1 MKRHTSK
8 EFCDGISRRGLIQA
22 GLGGFIGLSM
32 PELLRLRAASAAGAA
47 ATAGDSPDTAVI
59 YLEQAGGPTQH
70 ETYDPKPS
78 AAVEYRGPLGA
89 VPTTLPG
96 VAFCELMSKQAAIA
110 DRLAVIRSIHHRS
123 SSHGTSSHMTQT
135 GYYLNDNQN
144 RNNEMP
150 CIGSY
155 AMRIRGANA
164 KGVPAFVSIPQ
175 SMRYGRAAW
184 LGKGNNPLETSRSAD
199 DKRFEVP
206 NLTLLSGIDQE
217 RLTDRRNL
225 LSGFDAAR
233 RIVDNHGAA
242 QATDEFTRQAFE
254 MVTGDAARRAFA
266 IDEEDDATR
275 DRYGRNSIG
284 QNILLAKRLVER
296 GVTFVTVRVNTLGSW
311 DDHGGIEKR
320 MRAKG
325 PALDQ
330 AIASLVTDLYE
341 TGLHQKVMVVAMG
354 EFGRTPRINKSAG
367 RDHWGRVMSVLMS
380 GGDLKVGQVVGASD
394 SSGGVPVESPYRP
407 ENVLAMLYRHLGI
420 DPSLTFHDNAGRP
433 RYLLETRELI
443 NELV

>member
-1 MKRHTSK
+1 MKRHASN
-8 EFCDGISRRGLIQA
+8 EFCDGISRRGLLQA

-32 PELLRLRAASAAGAA
+32 PELLRLKAASAAE
-47 ATAGDSPDTAVI
+47 AGVGLDGSRDTAVI

-70 ETYDPKPS
+70 ETYDPKPN
-78 AAVEYRGPLGA
+78 AAVEYRGPLSA
-89 VPTTLPG
+89 VPTKLPG
-96 VAFCELMSKQAAIA
+96 VSFCELMSKQAAVA
-110 DRLAVIRSIHHRS
+110 DRLAVIRSIHHNS

-155 AMRIRGANA
+155 TMRIRGANA

-199 DKRFEVP
+199 DRRFEVP
-206 NLTLLSGIDQE
+206 NLTLLSGIDQD
-217 RLTDRRNL
+217 RLTDRRSL

-233 RIVDNHGAA
+233 RIIDNHGTAE
-242 QATDEFTRQAFE
+242 ATDEFTRQAFE

-284 QNILLAKRLVER
+284 QNVLLAKRLVER

-354 EFGRTPRINKSAG
+354 EFGRTPRVNRNAG

-380 GGDLKVGQVVGASD
+380 GGNLKVGQVVGASD
-394 SSGGVPVESPYRP
+394 SSGGVPVEAPYRP

-420 DPSLTFHDNAGRP
+420 DPSLTFADNAGRP

-443 NELV
+443 SELV

>member
-1 MKRHTSK
+1 MNRSTSRD
-8 EFCDGISRRGLIQA
+8 FCDGISRRGLLQA
-22 GLGGFIGLSM
+22 GLGGLIGLSM
-32 PELLRLRAASAAGAA
+32 PDLLRLQA
-47 ATAGDSPDTAVI
+47 ATTAKNSPQSDASLDTAVI

-70 ETYDPKPS
+70 ETYDPKPN
-78 AAVEYRGPLGA
+78 AAIEYRGPLNA
-89 VPTTLPG
+89 VSTTIPG
-96 VAFCELMSKQAAIA
+96 EAFCELMSKQAAIA
-110 DRLAVIRSIHHRS
+110 DRLAVIRSIHHNS

-155 AMRIRGANA
+155 TAKMRGPNA
-164 KGVPAFVSIPQ
+164 SGVPAFVSIPR
-175 SMRYGRAAW
+175 SMRFGRAGW

-206 NLTLLSGIDQE
+206 NLTLLSGIDQD
-217 RLTDRRNL
+217 RLSDRRRL
-225 LSGFDAAR
+225 LSGFDTAR
-233 RIVDNHGAA
+233 KIVDNHGAA
-242 QATDEFTRQAFE
+242 EATDEFTRQAFE
-254 MVTGDAARRAFA
+254 MVTGDAARSAFA
-266 IDEEDDATR
+266 INEENDATR

-284 QNILLAKRLVER
+284 QNVLLAKRLVER

-320 MRAKG
+320 MKAKG

-341 TGLHQKVMVVAMG
+341 TGLHRKVMVVAMG
-354 EFGRTPRINKSAG
+354 EFGRTPRVNRNAG
-367 RDHWGRVMSVLMS
+367 RDHWGRVMSVMMS
-380 GGDLKVGQVVGASD
+380 GGDLKVGQIIGASD

-407 ENVLAMLYRHLGI
+407 ENVLAVLYQHLGI
-420 DPSLTFHDNAGRP
+420 DPSLTFPDNAGRP
-433 RYLLETRELI
+433 RYLLKTREPI
-443 NELV
+443 RELV

>member
-1 MKRHTSK
+1 MTRCTRK
-8 EFCDGISRRGLIQA
+8 EFCDGVSRRGLVQA
-22 GLGGFIGLSM
+22 GLGGIIGLSM
-32 PELLRLRAASAAGAA
+32 PQLLKLQT
-47 ATAGDSPDTAVI
+47 ATAAEPESKIDSSLDTAVI

-70 ETYDPKPS
+70 ETYDPKPN
-78 AAVEYRGPLGA
+78 APIEYRGPFNA
-89 VPTTLPG
+89 VSTALPG
-96 VAFCELMSKQAAIA
+96 FSFCELMSKQAAIA
-110 DRLAVIRSIHHRS
+110 DKLAVIRSIHHNS

-150 CIGSY
+150 SIGSY

-164 KGVPAFVSIPQ
+164 QGVPAFVSVPQ

-206 NLTLLSGIDQE
+206 NLTLLKGIDE
-217 RLTDRRNL
+217 SRLSDRRQL

-242 QATDEFTRQAFE
+242 EATDEFTRQAFD
-254 MVTGDAARRAFA
+254 MVTGDAARKAFA

-284 QNILLAKRLVER
+284 QNVLLAKRLVER

-311 DDHGGIEKR
+311 DDHSGIEKR
-320 MRAKG
+320 MNAKG

-354 EFGRTPRINKSAG
+354 EFGRTPRVNKSAG
-367 RDHWGRVMSVLMS
+367 RDHWGRVMSVLLS

-394 SSGGVPVESPYRP
+394 SSGGVPIESPYRP
-407 ENVLAMLYRHLGI
+407 ENVLALLYRHLGI
-420 DPSLTFHDNAGRP
+420 DPSLTFPDNAGRP
-433 RYLLETRELI
+433 RYLLENRELI

>member
-1 MKRHTSK
+1 MTRSGRP
-8 EFCDGISRRGLIQA
+8 EFCDGISRRGLVQA
-22 GLGGFIGLSM
+22 GLGGIVGLSM
-32 PELLRLRAASAAGAA
+32 PDLLRLQA
-47 ATAGDSPDTAVI
+47 ATTEQSGEKSNGPKDTAVI

-70 ETYDPKPS
+70 ETYDPKPN
-78 AAVEYRGPLGA
+78 AAVEYRGPLNA
-89 VPTTLPG
+89 VSTVLPG
-96 VAFCELMSKQAAIA
+96 EAFCELMSKQAAIA
-110 DRLAVIRSIHHRS
+110 DRLAIIRSIHHNS

-135 GYYLNDNQN
+135 GYYLTDNQS

-155 AMRIRGANA
+155 TMRMRGANA

-175 SMRYGRAAW
+175 SMRFGRAAW

-206 NLTLLSGIDQE
+206 NLTLLKGIDE
-217 RLTDRRNL
+217 SRLADRRSL

-233 RIVDNHGAA
+233 KIVDNHGVAD
-242 QATDEFTRQAFE
+242 ATDEFTRQAFE
-254 MVTGDAARRAFA
+254 MVTGDAARKAFA

-284 QNILLAKRLVER
+284 QNVLLAKRLVER

-311 DDHGGIEKR
+311 DDHTGIEKR

-341 TGLHQKVMVVAMG
+341 TGLDRKVMVVAMG

-367 RDHWGRVMSVLMS
+367 RDHWGRVMSVMMS
-380 GGDLKVGQVVGASD
+380 GGGLKVGQVIGASD
-394 SSGGVPVESPYRP
+394 SSGAVPVESPYRP
-407 ENVLAMLYRHLGI
+407 ENVLAVLYQHLGI
-420 DPSLTFHDNAGRP
+420 DPSLTFPDNSGRP

-443 NELV
+443 RELV

>member
-1 MKRHTSK
+1 
-8 EFCDGISRRGLIQA
+8 
-22 GLGGFIGLSM
+22 M
-32 PELLRLRAASAAGAA
+32 PQLLKLQAASAAERESKVDG
-47 ATAGDSPDTAVI
+47 SLDTAVI

-70 ETYDPKPS
+70 ETYDPKPN
-78 AAVEYRGPLGA
+78 APIEYRGPFNA
-89 VPTTLPG
+89 VPTALPG
-96 VAFCELMSKQAAIA
+96 YSFCELMSKQAAIA
-110 DRLAVIRSIHHRS
+110 DKLAIIRSIHHNS

-150 CIGSY
+150 SIGSY

-164 KGVPAFVSIPQ
+164 DGVPAFVSVPQ

-206 NLTLLSGIDQE
+206 NLTLLKGIDE
-217 RLTDRRNL
+217 NRLADRRSL
-225 LSGFDAAR
+225 LSGFDAAK

-242 QATDEFTRQAFE
+242 EATDEFTRQAFD
-254 MVTGDAARRAFA
+254 MVTGDAARKAFA

-284 QNILLAKRLVER
+284 QNVLLAKRLVER

-311 DDHGGIEKR
+311 DDHTGIEKR
-320 MRAKG
+320 MNAKG
-325 PALDQ
+325 PAMDQ

-354 EFGRTPRINKSAG
+354 EFGRTPRVNKNAG
-367 RDHWGRVMSVLMS
+367 RDHWGRVMSVMMS

-394 SSGGVPVESPYRP
+394 STGSVPVESPYRP
-407 ENVLAMLYRHLGI
+407 ENVLALMYRHLGI
-420 DPSLTFHDNAGRP
+420 DPSLTFPDNAGRP
-433 RYLLETRELI
+433 RYLLETHELI
-443 NELV
+443 SELI

>member
-1 MKRHTSK
+1 MTRHARK
-8 EFCDGISRRGLIQA
+8 EFCDGVSRRGLVQA
-22 GLGGFIGLSM
+22 GLGGIIGLSM
-32 PELLRLRAASAAGAA
+32 PQLLKLRAATAAESESKV
-47 ATAGDSPDTAVI
+47 DRSLDTAVI
-59 YLEQAGGPTQH
+59 YLEQAGGPAQH
-70 ETYDPKPS
+70 ETYDPKPN
-78 AAVEYRGPLGA
+78 APIEYRGPLSA
-89 VPTTLPG
+89 VPTALPG
-96 VAFCELMSKQAAIA
+96 YSFCELMPKQAAIA
-110 DRLAVIRSIHHRS
+110 DKLAVIRSIHHNS
-123 SSHGTSSHMTQT
+123 SSHGTSSHLTQT

-155 AMRIRGANA
+155 TMRMRGANA
-164 KGVPAFVSIPQ
+164 PGVPAFVSVPQ
-175 SMRYGRAAW
+175 SMRYGHAAW

-206 NLTLLSGIDQE
+206 NLTLLKGIDE
-217 RLTDRRNL
+217 GRLSDRRQL

-242 QATDEFTRQAFE
+242 EATDEFTRQAFD
-254 MVTGDAARRAFA
+254 MVTGDAARQAFA
-266 IDEEDDATR
+266 IDEESVATR

-284 QNILLAKRLVER
+284 QNVLLAKRLVER

-311 DDHGGIEKR
+311 DDHNGIEKR
-320 MRAKG
+320 MKAKG

-341 TGLHQKVMVVAMG
+341 TGLHEKVMVVAMG
-354 EFGRTPRINKSAG
+354 EFGRTPRVNSNAG

-407 ENVLAMLYRHLGI
+407 ENVLALLYRHLGI
-420 DPSLTFHDNAGRP
+420 DPSLTFPDNAGRP
-433 RYLLETRELI
+433 RYLLENRDLI

>member
-1 MKRHTSK
+1 MTRHARK
-8 EFCDGISRRGLIQA
+8 EFCDGVSRRGLVQA
-22 GLGGFIGLSM
+22 GLGGIIGLSM
-32 PELLRLRAASAAGAA
+32 PQLLKLRAATAAESESKV
-47 ATAGDSPDTAVI
+47 DRSLDTAVI
-59 YLEQAGGPTQH
+59 YLEQAGGPAQH
-70 ETYDPKPS
+70 ETYDPKPN
-78 AAVEYRGPLGA
+78 APIEYRGPLSA
-89 VPTTLPG
+89 VPTALPG
-96 VAFCELMSKQAAIA
+96 YSFCELMPKQAAIA
-110 DRLAVIRSIHHRS
+110 DKLAVIRSIHHNS
-123 SSHGTSSHMTQT
+123 SSHGTSSHLTQT

-155 AMRIRGANA
+155 TMRMRGANA
-164 KGVPAFVSIPQ
+164 PGVPAFVSVPQ
-175 SMRYGRAAW
+175 SMRYGHAAW

-206 NLTLLSGIDQE
+206 NLTLLKGIDE
-217 RLTDRRNL
+217 GRLSDRRQL

-242 QATDEFTRQAFE
+242 EATDEFTRQAFD
-254 MVTGDAARRAFA
+254 MVTGDAARQAFA
-266 IDEEDDATR
+266 IDEESVATR

-284 QNILLAKRLVER
+284 QNVLLAKRLVER

-311 DDHGGIEKR
+311 DDHNGIEKR
-320 MRAKG
+320 MKAKG

-341 TGLHQKVMVVAMG
+341 TGLHEKVMVVAMG
-354 EFGRTPRINKSAG
+354 EFGSTPRVNSNAG

-407 ENVLAMLYRHLGI
+407 ENVLALLYRHLGI
-420 DPSLTFHDNAGRP
+420 DPSLTFPDNAGRP
-433 RYLLETRELI
+433 RYLLENRDLI

>member
-1 MKRHTSK
+1 MTRSRRP
-8 EFCDGISRRGLIQA
+8 EFCDGISRRGLVQA
-22 GLGGFIGLSM
+22 GLGGIVGLSM
-32 PELLRLRAASAAGAA
+32 PDLLRLQA
-47 ATAGDSPDTAVI
+47 ATTEKSGQKSNGPKDTAVI

-70 ETYDPKPS
+70 ETYDPKPN
-78 AAVEYRGPLGA
+78 AAVEYRGPLNA
-89 VPTTLPG
+89 VSTVLPG

-110 DRLAVIRSIHHRS
+110 DRLAIIRSMHHKS
-123 SSHGTSSHMTQT
+123 SSHGTSSHLTQT

-155 AMRIRGANA
+155 TARTRGANA
-164 KGVPAFVSIPQ
+164 EGVPAFVSIPQ
-175 SMRYGRAAW
+175 SMRFGRSAW
-184 LGKGNNPLETSRSAD
+184 LGKGNNPLETGRSAD

-206 NLTLLSGIDQE
+206 NLTLLKGIDQE
-217 RLTDRRNL
+217 RLSDRRQL
-225 LSGFDAAR
+225 LTGFDAAR
-233 RIVDNHGAA
+233 KIVDNHGAA
-242 QATDEFTRQAFE
+242 EATDDFTRQAFE
-254 MVTGDAARRAFA
+254 MVTGDAARSAFA

-275 DRYGRNSIG
+275 ARYGRNSIG
-284 QNILLAKRLVER
+284 QNVLLAKRLVER

-311 DDHGGIEKR
+311 DDHTGIEKR

-341 TGLHQKVMVVAMG
+341 TGLDRKVMVVAMG
-354 EFGRTPRINKSAG
+354 EFGRTPRINKGAG
-367 RDHWGRVMSVLMS
+367 RDHWGRVMSVMMS
-380 GGDLKVGQVVGASD
+380 GGGLKVGQVVGASD
-394 SSGGVPVESPYRP
+394 SSGAVPVEAPYRP

-420 DPSLTFHDNAGRP
+420 DPSLTFPDNSGRP

-443 NELV
+443 RELI

>member
-1 MKRHTSK
+1 MTRHARK
-8 EFCDGISRRGLIQA
+8 EFCDGVSRRGLVQA
-22 GLGGFIGLSM
+22 GLGGIIGLSM
-32 PELLRLRAASAAGAA
+32 PQLLKLRAATAAESESKV
-47 ATAGDSPDTAVI
+47 DRSLDTAVI
-59 YLEQAGGPTQH
+59 YLEQAGGPAQH
-70 ETYDPKPS
+70 ETYDPKPN
-78 AAVEYRGPLGA
+78 APIEYRGPLSA
-89 VPTTLPG
+89 VPTALPG
-96 VAFCELMSKQAAIA
+96 YSFCELMPKQAAIA
-110 DRLAVIRSIHHRS
+110 DKLAVIRSIHHNS
-123 SSHGTSSHMTQT
+123 SSHGTSSHLTQT

-155 AMRIRGANA
+155 TMRMRGANA
-164 KGVPAFVSIPQ
+164 PGVPAFVSVPQ
-175 SMRYGRAAW
+175 SMRYGHAAW

-206 NLTLLSGIDQE
+206 NLTLLKGIDE
-217 RLTDRRNL
+217 GRLSDRRQL

-242 QATDEFTRQAFE
+242 EATDEFTRQAFD
-254 MVTGDAARRAFA
+254 MVTGDAARQAFA
-266 IDEEDDATR
+266 IDEESVATR

-284 QNILLAKRLVER
+284 QNVLLAKRLVER

-311 DDHGGIEKR
+311 DDHNGIEKR
-320 MRAKG
+320 MKAKG

-341 TGLHQKVMVVAMG
+341 TGLHEKVMVVAMG
-354 EFGRTPRINKSAG
+354 EFGRTPRVNSNAG

-407 ENVLAMLYRHLGI
+407 ENVLALLYRHLGI
-420 DPSLTFHDNAGRP
+420 DPSLTFPDNAGSP
-433 RYLLETRELI
+433 RYLLENRDLI